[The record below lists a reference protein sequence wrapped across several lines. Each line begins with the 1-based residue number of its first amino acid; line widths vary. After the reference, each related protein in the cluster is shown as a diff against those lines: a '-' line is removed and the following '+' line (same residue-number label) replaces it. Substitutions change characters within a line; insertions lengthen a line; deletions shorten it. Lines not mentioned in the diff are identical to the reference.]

1 MENMIGG
8 TKMNAREKK
17 MLKLLQAIRDGAR
30 YDEKGVC
37 YELKMSPVFFDTV
50 LKSLISQF
58 EQDLGSEGNTE
69 KLVGVVPCSD

>member
-1 MENMIGG
+1 
-8 TKMNAREKK
+8 MNAREKK
-17 MLKLLQAIRDGAR
+17 MLKLLQAVRDGAR
-30 YDEKGVC
+30 YDEKSVC

-58 EQDLGSEGNTE
+58 ERDLGRDENTE